1 MDGSPPLRLGRI
13 RAILSGTRAQ
23 STGQLVKRACTSWLT
38 AHAPAAEN
46 RVAAEAARRND
57 TRRSVMGAGR
67 KPARAS
73 DVSWDDTFD
82 VVVVGAGAAGF
93 PAALNAAA
101 HGANVVILE
110 KATEPG
116 GTMKKSAAWYWI
128 PNNTSMRDDGLVD
141 ERDDFV
147 RYCARLARPHAFDAS
162 ADDYGLSA

>member
-1 MDGSPPLRLGRI
+1 VPLGLATDGC
-13 RAILSGTRAQ
+13 RAHLPNPDAQ
-23 STGQLVKRACTSWLT
+23 
-38 AHAPAAEN
+38 
-46 RVAAEAARRND
+46 
-57 TRRSVMGAGR
+57 RRSTMKRSAKVVAQDQI
-67 KPARAS
+67 A
-73 DVSWDDTFD
+73 WDATYD

-93 PAALNAAA
+93 PAALNSAR
-101 HGANVVILE
+101 HGASVAILE

-162 ADDYGLSA
+162 ADDYGLSAWEYQTVCAFYDNAGAANDRLAEIGAIRPLYSPAIPD